1 MKIRQVLLYFT
12 FFIFIFSNVFAQENN
27 TKELEFLYE
36 RIVRTQYSQ
45 LDSMSFYLDKLKNK
59 IKPKDSVWLSRYN
72 SSLGVY
78 YSQKG
83 QYNKAREQQII
94 ALKIGKNIN
103 DPLLMAK
110 AYQRLGVIYKFLG
123 DFEISMDYFFKSRDL
138 SYQNKDTVTG
148 VMADLAIGQNYWR
161 LKKYKEALKQV
172 EKAEKIALENK
183 LTSDV
188 LSPVY
193 LEKGNMLLMFG
204 KLDESLKVYKKVEKL
219 INDTVHLEGI
229 AALYSNI
236 GAIYFYK
243 NDFNKAISYYRK
255 SLKLAE
261 EYEDKVAIGIAKMNL
276 GEAYYNINQFQ
287 KSEKALKESLV
298 LFKHLKDKLNLV
310 DNYNYLYELETKR
323 NNAKKALAY
332 FKMKSIYRDSIINEN
347 NLNKISSLEVKYKTA
362 EKENKITAQNLELQ
376 TQKATI
382 ASQRNT
388 QLILI
393 GGLGFLVLG
402 GLLFYNRNKAQQK
415 QKLQQAILEEKER
428 GFEAVVRASED
439 ERKRISK
446 DLHDGIGQ
454 EMAALKMAINHVKE
468 KEKDLNQKKAL
479 DDIYENCSKSADEI
493 RNISHQMMPRTLLE
507 SGLVEALNDL
517 LKTSFLYSEIE
528 FKFDYFNVEQRF
540 DERIE
545 ISLYR
550 VAQELITNVVKHSK
564 ATEVNVMLYK
574 QNEELIFFLEDNGVG
589 MKNENKKGH
598 GVLNIKNRID
608 MIKGSI
614 NYEPSPNSGT
624 TARIIIPL

>member
-219 INDTVHLEGI
+219 INETVHLEGI

>member
-12 FFIFIFSNVFAQENN
+12 FFLFIFSNVFAQENN

-83 QYNKAREQQII
+83 QYNKAREQQFI

-388 QLILI
+388 QLLLI

-468 KEKDLNQKKAL
+468 KEKDVNQKKAL
-479 DDIYENCSKSADEI
+479 DNIYENCSKSADEI